1 MSDSLWPH
9 GLDCSPPGSSVH
21 GILQTRIGWTRV
33 GCHFLFRGIFP
44 AQGLNCRLLGHL
56 HRQAHSL
63 PLSHMES
70 ILHLTLAKRL
80 KSDTLDLGHFLKYFC
95 VSLQIPQRRVGQ
107 RNSCDLGLLATGGQG
122 FGLERYDTAWCV
134 FKRKG
139 SKGRVSSS
147 EDSQSS

>member
-1 MSDSLWPH
+1 MTPYTVARQAPLSMEFSRQEYWSELPFPTPVNLPNPEIENLHLPH
-9 GLDCSPPGSSVH
+9 
-21 GILQTRIGWTRV
+21 W
-33 GCHFLFRGIFP
+33 
-44 AQGLNCRLLGHL
+44 
-56 HRQAHSL
+56 QAHSL